1 MSLVVGA
8 RFKEI
13 GKIRYFIYPQDDISE
28 GELIIAQTK
37 RGIECGKVIAIKK
50 ELSESRKIFPDE
62 KIIRKANEKDLKSL
76 ELKEQEEKKAW
87 EICKNKIAE
96 HKLKMK
102 IIDVEYMFDRS
113 KLIFYFISESRVD
126 FRSLVKDLAYTFKV
140 RIELRQ
146 VGIRDEARILGGLGI
161 CGKPLC
167 CSTFLSDFQ
176 SISVKMAKDQGI
188 SLNPVKLS
196 GICGRLKCCLK
207 YEQETYLDLI
217 SKMPAIGE
225 TVGTD
230 EGVGTVIARS
240 PITGMI
246 KVQLQDG
253 TENHKTVA
261 FDVNEVWP
269 LSGDNQ

>member
-13 GKIRYFIYPQDDISE
+13 GKIRYFIYPQNDISK
-28 GELIIAQTK
+28 GELVIAQTK
-37 RGIECGKVIAIKK
+37 RGIECGKVISVKK
-50 ELSESRKIFPDE
+50 ELSENRKILPDE
-62 KIIRKANEKDLKSL
+62 KIIRKASEKDLKSL
-76 ELKEQEEKKAW
+76 EIKEQEEKEAW
-87 EICKNKIAE
+87 EICKKKIAE

-230 EGVGTVIARS
+230 EGVGIVTARS
-240 PITGMI
+240 PITATV

-253 TENHKTVA
+253 TGNHKIVA
-261 FDVNEVWP
+261 FNVGEVWP
-269 LSGDNQ
+269 LSGDNH